1 MGDRTS
7 IMDRQHRLLR
17 RIRAFHAKNYLVIDG
32 IANNDSNIIPH
43 PISFDED
50 EILQD
55 DEDPEDMM
63 AFEDD
68 DNDEEEEEEE
78 GGGGEDEERE
88 EDGEDDEISAV
99 NDEEEESPE
108 RMQLMMPSS
117 LNATDIIHLGVED
130 LAAQEL
136 ELRKGQANDALER
149 LRLALANKALLWR
162 TKVHAANTTKK
173 RTRAW
178 ADIKKVR
185 QQVEQHV
192 RCYHRARHA
201 LANLGADLETM
212 EKYKKIGK
220 ADLRLSGDVVD
231 PSRLGQRNDSLAWF
245 WRTGGYNA
253 EQEDSWMQECT

>member
-68 DNDEEEEEEE
+68 
-78 GGGGEDEERE
+78 
-88 EDGEDDEISAV
+88 V

-162 TKVHAANTTKK
+162 TKVHAANKTKK

-212 EKYKKIGK
+212 EKY
-220 ADLRLSGDVVD
+220 
-231 PSRLGQRNDSLAWF
+231 
-245 WRTGGYNA
+245 
-253 EQEDSWMQECT
+253 

>member
-17 RIRAFHAKNYLVIDG
+17 RIRTFHAKNYLVIDG

-68 DNDEEEEEEE
+68 DDDDEEEE

-88 EDGEDDEISAV
+88 EDGEDNEISAV

-117 LNATDIIHLGVED
+117 LNATDIIHLGEED
-130 LAAQEL
+130 LGPQGL

-149 LRLALANKALLWR
+149 LRLALAHKVLLWR
-162 TKVHAANTTKK
+162 TKVHAANTT
-173 RTRAW
+173 
-178 ADIKKVR
+178 D
-185 QQVEQHV
+185 
-192 RCYHRARHA
+192 
-201 LANLGADLETM
+201 
-212 EKYKKIGK
+212 
-220 ADLRLSGDVVD
+220 
-231 PSRLGQRNDSLAWF
+231 
-245 WRTGGYNA
+245 
-253 EQEDSWMQECT
+253 